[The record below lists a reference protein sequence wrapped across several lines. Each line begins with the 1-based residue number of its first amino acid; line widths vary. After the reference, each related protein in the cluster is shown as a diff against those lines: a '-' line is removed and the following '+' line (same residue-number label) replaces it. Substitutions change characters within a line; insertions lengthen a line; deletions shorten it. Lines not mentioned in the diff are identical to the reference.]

1 MAVALRLS
9 RQGNTHRPHYYIVA
23 ADSRM
28 PRNGR
33 FLEKIGTYNPLGD
46 KQLTVDS
53 EKAQKWINNGA
64 QVSSRVKGL
73 LKVAGVIS

>member
-1 MAVALRLS
+1 MGSEMCIRDS
-9 RQGNTHRPHYYIVA
+9 YYIVA
-23 ADSRM
+23 ADSRS

-33 FLEKIGTYNPLGD
+33 FLEKIGTYNPLGEQ
-46 KQLTVDS
+46 QLTIDG

-73 LKVAGVIS
+73 LKVAGVLS